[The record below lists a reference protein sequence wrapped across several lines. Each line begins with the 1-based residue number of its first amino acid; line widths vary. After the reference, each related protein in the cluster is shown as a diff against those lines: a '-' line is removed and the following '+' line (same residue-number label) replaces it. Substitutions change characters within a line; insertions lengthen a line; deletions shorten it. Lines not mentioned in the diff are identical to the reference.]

1 LDSQSS
7 DAQREESDMRSPLS
21 EIHLRDALSELHM
34 HPDDT
39 ASLIR
44 YAPAALAHLCWRNSV
59 IEDWHAGPQSRI
71 SDADV
76 MRASVATT
84 RIFHQ
89 ALTDA
94 LSPTLA
100 ETGPY
105 SADSFDPE
113 DLSHAFCDAFDIA
126 FDPNRVLPHGVSL
139 SALAGDEL
147 EELRKHASQQLDTL
161 LDVAW
166 EEGVHLV
173 LMWLALRGKLAVPN
187 WWGTPNW
194 PFVVDE
200 FFRAFSDPRHEHWP
214 VRGHPGEPPVG
225 AGTPDQL
232 RRRLIVAPEEMASEI
247 LEFYIHK
254 GQIGHIQ
261 LRRYSRTVGTE
272 RCHLV
277 SGTTRR
283 TEESGPALISG
294 IDCSTFGKTFHPA
307 RDLARG

>member
-1 LDSQSS
+1 
-7 DAQREESDMRSPLS
+7 MRSTIS
-21 EIHLRDALSELHM
+21 GTQLREALLERHM
-34 HPDDT
+34 HPEDT
-39 ASLIR
+39 ALLLR
-44 YAPAALAHLCWRNSV
+44 YAPAALTHLCWRNSV

-71 SDADV
+71 SDADM

-113 DLSHAFCDAFDIA
+113 DLSQAFCDAFDIA
-126 FDPNRVLPHGVSL
+126 FDPDRVLPHGVSL

-147 EELRKHASQQLDTL
+147 EELREHASHQLDTL
-161 LDVAW
+161 LDVAD

-200 FFRAFSDPRHEHWP
+200 FFRALSDPSHKHW
-214 VRGHPGEPPVG
+214 GDGGCPGEFPSE
-225 AGTPDQL
+225 AGSPDQL
-232 RRRLIVAPEEMASEI
+232 RHRLIVAPEEVASDI
-247 LEFYIHK
+247 LDFCIHK
-254 GQIGHIQ
+254 GQIGRIQ
-261 LRRYSRTVGTE
+261 VRPQVENRRQ
-272 RCHLV
+272 
-277 SGTTRR
+277 
-283 TEESGPALISG
+283 
-294 IDCSTFGKTFHPA
+294 
-307 RDLARG
+307 

>member
-1 LDSQSS
+1 
-7 DAQREESDMRSPLS
+7 MRSTFS
-21 EIHLRDALSELHM
+21 EIHLREALAEAHM

-39 ASLIR
+39 ALLLR
-44 YAPAALAHLCWRNSV
+44 YAPAALTHLCWRNSV

-71 SDADV
+71 GDADM

-105 SADSFDPE
+105 SAGSFDPE
-113 DLSHAFCDAFDIA
+113 DLSQAFCDAFDIA
-126 FDPNRVLPHGVSL
+126 FDPDRVLPHGVSL

-147 EELRKHASQQLDTL
+147 EELREHASEQLDTL
-161 LDVAW
+161 LDVAD

-187 WWGTPNW
+187 WWSTPNW

-200 FFRAFSDPRHEHWP
+200 FFRVFTEPSHKHWSDG
-214 VRGHPGEPPVG
+214 GHPGELPRE
-225 AGTPDQL
+225 AGSPDQL
-232 RRRLIVAPEEMASEI
+232 RHRLIVAPEEIASDI
-247 LEFYIHK
+247 LDFCIHK
-254 GQIGHIQ
+254 GQIGFIQ
-261 LRRYSRTVGTE
+261 VR
-272 RCHLV
+272 
-277 SGTTRR
+277 
-283 TEESGPALISG
+283 P
-294 IDCSTFGKTFHPA
+294 
-307 RDLARG
+307 